1 MAQRKENFYNPLD
14 LEKDI
19 AIGVM
24 LPFGTR
30 GGGLFNLSYTTE
42 EQAIS
47 NLKNLLLTRKGE
59 RPFQPNFGS
68 TIPSLLFEPMNTDL
82 ETSIDESLRE
92 DIRFWLP
99 YIVVDEIESNVDFD
113 RNSINVR
120 INFRVTEQGAN
131 TQIILFVDSAGTTDI
146 Q

>member
-19 AIGVM
+19 AIGIT
-24 LPFGTR
+24 LPFGSA
-30 GGGLFNLSYTTE
+30 GGILFNLSYTTE

-68 TIPSLLFEPMNTDL
+68 TIPSLLFEPMDTDL
-82 ETSIDESLRE
+82 ETIIDESLRE
-92 DIRFWLP
+92 DIGFWLP
-99 YIVVDEIESNVDFD
+99 YIVIDEIESNIDFD
-113 RNSINVR
+113 RNR
-120 INFRVTEQGAN
+120 IGIRLNFRVTEQGAN
-131 TQIILFVDSAGTTDI
+131 TQIIIFTDSAGTTDI